1 MNKLLVFLEK
11 KQLLRGNSQT
21 MDAVVVAFKWIG
33 IVYFGF
39 LFLGF
44 GFGGYFGIEK
54 VNLGMG
60 SPIQVISRFWMYYMV
75 SEMVMR
81 FALQK
86 LPTASI
92 KPLLVLPIPKKSIVR
107 FYVKNSFISAFNF
120 LQLLFIIP
128 FGIVC
133 LVKGLPVLNVL
144 AWLVAIYLCVCMMHF
159 VNILI
164 ESYKTIF
171 ITVIV
176 VFGSLAAIQYFNLF
190 DSTVYTQYL
199 LYSVYEYPALVLVYL
214 LLLVA
219 CIWLTIHY
227 YVNNM
232 YMDDLLKKK
241 VEVAN
246 TQEMKWLDNFGT
258 YSPFLKND
266 IRLIMRNKR
275 ARTTVLMSVLFM
287 FYGFLVL
294 RPNESGEYSSFMM
307 IFVSFFVSGGF
318 LMMFGQYVPSWDSSY
333 YPFMMTQNIT
343 YKNYIKSK
351 WLIIA
356 LGTAISMLGAVLY
369 ISTSMNLV
377 YLILAMGVF
386 NIGINGYIVLWGGA
400 YLRSPVD
407 LTANKNVFGDKNAFN
422 MKVMVISL
430 PKLFLP
436 VIFYYIGA
444 AIYGF
449 WGGFSTLI
457 IVGIAGVFFQKPA
470 FAFIEKVYKKE
481 KYITIDAF
489 KSK

>member
-11 KQLLRGNSQT
+11 KRLVRGNSQN

-33 IVYFGF
+33 IVYFG
-39 LFLGF
+39 LSFLGF
-44 GFGGYFGIEK
+44 GLGGYSIIESQ
-54 VNLGMG
+54 NLGKG

-75 SEMVMR
+75 FEMVMR

-92 KPLLVLPIPKKSIVR
+92 KPLLVLPIPKLKIVK
-107 FYVKNSFISAFNF
+107 FYIRGSFINAFNF
-120 LQLLFIIP
+120 IQLLFIIP
-128 FGIVC
+128 FVIVC
-133 LVKGLPVLNVL
+133 IVKGLPVLSVL
-144 AWLVAIYLCVCMMHF
+144 AWGIAVYLCVCTMHF

-164 ESYKTIF
+164 ESYKAVF
-171 ITVIV
+171 IAVIA
-176 VFGSLAAIQYFNLF
+176 VFGSLAIIQYFDLF
-190 DSTVYTQYL
+190 DSTEYTQYL
-199 LYSVYEYPALVLVYL
+199 LYTVYEYPVLVLAYGAIFAVS
-214 LLLVA
+214 V
-219 CIWLTIHY
+219 WLTIHY
-227 YVNNM
+227 YVTNM

-241 VEVAN
+241 IEVGS
-246 TQEMKWLDNFGT
+246 TQEMKWLDGFGT
-258 YSPFLKND
+258 YASFLKND
-266 IRLIMRNKR
+266 LRLIMRNKR

-294 RPNESGEYSSFMM
+294 TPGHDGEYPTYMTL
-307 IFVSFFVSGGF
+307 FVAFFVSGGF

-333 YPFMMTQNIT
+333 YPLMMTQNIT
-343 YKNYIKSK
+343 YKNYLKAK

-356 LGTAISMLGAVLY
+356 LGTAISMIGAVLY
-369 ISTSMNLV
+369 VNKSMDLV

-400 YLRSPVD
+400 YMKSPVD

-422 MKVMVISL
+422 LKVMVISL

-436 VIFYYIGA
+436 IIVYYIGA

-457 IVGIAGVFFQKPA
+457 LVGIIGVFFQKYV
-470 FAFIEKVYKKE
+470 FAFIERIYKKE
-481 KYITIDAF
+481 KYSTIDAF

>member
-11 KQLLRGNSQT
+11 KRLLRGNSQN

-39 LFLGF
+39 LFLSLGL
-44 GFGGYFGIEK
+44 GSYFVIEDMK
-54 VNLGMG
+54 LGMG
-60 SPIQVISRFWMYYMV
+60 NTIQVISRFWMYYMV

-92 KPLLVLPIPKKSIVR
+92 KPLLVLPIPKLKIVK
-107 FYVKNSFISAFNF
+107 FYIKGSFISAFNY
-120 LQLLFIIP
+120 LQLLFIVP
-128 FGIVC
+128 FTIVC
-133 LVKGLPVLNVL
+133 LVKGLPVFSVL
-144 AWLVAIYLCVCMMHF
+144 AWVLAVYLCVCTMHF

-164 ESYKTIF
+164 ESYKAVF
-171 ITVIV
+171 LAVIG

-190 DSTVYTQYL
+190 DSTEYTQYL
-199 LYSVYEYPALVLVYL
+199 LYSVYEYPVLVLVYIL
-214 LLLVA
+214 ILVVS
-219 CIWLTIHY
+219 IWLTIRY
-227 YVNNM
+227 YVTNM

-241 VEVAN
+241 VEVGS
-246 TQEMKWLDNFGT
+246 TQEMKWLDGFGT
-258 YSPFLKND
+258 YASFLKND
-266 IRLIMRNKR
+266 LRLIMRNKR
-275 ARTTVLMSVLFM
+275 ARTTVIMSVLFM

-294 RPNESGEYSSFMM
+294 TPNDSGEYSTFMV
-307 IFVSFFVSGGF
+307 IFVAFFVSGGF

-333 YPFMMTQNIT
+333 YPLMMTQNIT
-343 YKNYIKSK
+343 YKNYLKSK

-356 LGTAISMLGAVLY
+356 LGTGISMIGAVIY
-369 ISTSMNLV
+369 INKSMDLV
-377 YLILAMGVF
+377 YLILAMGIF

-400 YLRSPVD
+400 YLKSPVD

-422 MKVMVISL
+422 LKVMVISL

-436 VIFYYIGA
+436 IIFYYIGA

-449 WGGFSTLI
+449 WGGFGMLI
-457 IVGIAGVFFQKPA
+457 LVGIVGMFFQKPA
-470 FAFIEKVYKKE
+470 FAFIEKIYKKE
-481 KYITIDAF
+481 KYSTIDAF